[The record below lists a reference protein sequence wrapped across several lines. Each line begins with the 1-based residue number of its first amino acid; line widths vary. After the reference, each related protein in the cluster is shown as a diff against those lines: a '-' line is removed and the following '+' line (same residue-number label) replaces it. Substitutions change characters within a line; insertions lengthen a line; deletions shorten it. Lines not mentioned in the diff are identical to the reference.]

1 MNPEI
6 NTTPPKEAATAKLN
20 EVLKRAHDTSEPVLL
35 MLSGGSSL
43 ELLGGLSE
51 TAFGPSTTVTV
62 LDERYSYDP
71 KENNMAQI
79 TDTDFYKR
87 ISSTGTQFID
97 TRVQDGETQE
107 QLAERFNNALLSWRH
122 KNPTGMIIAT
132 TGIGPDGHISGMMP
146 FPEDPDKFKELF
158 DDHDATHLV
167 VAYDAGDKNPYPK
180 RVTTTMNLM
189 RKIHTA
195 IAYVVGESKR
205 EALGKFEARE
215 GSLAQT
221 PSRILNEMPGK
232 AYLYTDIKL

>member
-1 MNPEI
+1 MNPEKDVI
-6 NTTPPKEAATAKLN
+6 PPKEAATAKLN
-20 EVLKRAHDTSEPVLL
+20 EVLKRAHDTEEPVLL

-43 ELLGGLSE
+43 DLLSGLSE
-51 TAFGPSTTVTV
+51 SSFGPSTTVTV
-62 LDERYSYDP
+62 LDERYSTDP
-71 KENNMAQI
+71 KENNMAQVI
-79 TDTDFYKR
+79 DTDFHKR
-87 ISSTGTQFID
+87 ISSTGAQFID

-107 QLAERFNNALLSWRH
+107 QLAERFNNAILSWRH

-146 FPEDPDKFKELF
+146 YPEDPEKFKELF

-167 VAYDAGDKNPYPK
+167 VAYDTGDKNQYPK

-205 EALGKFEARE
+205 EALKKFESEDGA
-215 GSLAQT
+215 LAET
-221 PSRILNEMPGK
+221 PSRILHEMPGK
-232 AYLYTDIKL
+232 AYLFTDIK